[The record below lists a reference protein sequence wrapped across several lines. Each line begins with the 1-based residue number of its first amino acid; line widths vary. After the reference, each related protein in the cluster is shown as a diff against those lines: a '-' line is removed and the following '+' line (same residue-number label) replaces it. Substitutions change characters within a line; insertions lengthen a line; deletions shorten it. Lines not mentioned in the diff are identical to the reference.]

1 MKTLAQYLNDTGI
14 SRAEL
19 ARSIGVSRSFL
30 TELAQGKKRPGWG
43 NVARIEAATGGAVTA
58 MSWSVPCEMQSF
70 NAADGADADSVRQPI
85 QKAVNKRGP
94 RA

>member
-14 SRAEL
+14 SRADL

-43 NVARIEAATGGAVTA
+43 NVARIEAATGGDVTA
-58 MSWSVPCEMQSF
+58 ASWVLPEITQS
-70 NAADGADADSVRQPI
+70 NAADPAPKIGAGQPN
-85 QKAVNKRGP
+85 QTVNIGDLT
-94 RA
+94 